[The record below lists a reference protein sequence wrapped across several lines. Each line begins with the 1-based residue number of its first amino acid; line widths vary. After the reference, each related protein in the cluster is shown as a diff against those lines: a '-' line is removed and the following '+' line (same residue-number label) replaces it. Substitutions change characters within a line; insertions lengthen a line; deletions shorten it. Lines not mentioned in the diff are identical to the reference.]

1 MKLQSGNTTVRAEFC
16 VINGKVDS
24 LLGRDTAV
32 SLGVLKMGV
41 DVATVSTGPKII
53 GELLQ
58 QKYPQVFKRVGK
70 LKDRT
75 VQLHI
80 DTDVRPIA

>member
-1 MKLQSGNTTVRAEFC
+1 M
-16 VINGKVDS
+16 
-24 LLGRDTAV
+24 
-32 SLGVLKMGV
+32 SLGVLKIEV
-41 DVATVSTGPKII
+41 DVAAVSTGPKII

-58 QKYPQVFKRVGK
+58 QKYPQVFKGVGK

-80 DTDVRPIA
+80 DTDVRSIAQPIRRTPFV